1 MRKIRA
7 IEDRRIEEEDFNPFS
22 FVYYCFCKL
31 FYFFSNGLIDGWKL
45 WEDERIFSKKNME
58 FQVA

>member
-7 IEDRRIEEEDFNPFS
+7 MEIQELERRILILS
-22 FVYYCFCKL
+22 LLYIIYFVNF
-31 FYFFSNGLIDGWKL
+31 FYFFSNGVMDGWNL
-45 WEDERIFSKKNME
+45 WENGQVFSKKNME